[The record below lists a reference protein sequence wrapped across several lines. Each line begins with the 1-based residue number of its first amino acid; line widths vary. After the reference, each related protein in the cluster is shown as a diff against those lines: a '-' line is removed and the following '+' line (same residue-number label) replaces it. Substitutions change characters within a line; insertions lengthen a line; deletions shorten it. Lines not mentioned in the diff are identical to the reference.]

1 MIGTQFHLS
10 MFEKYMAID
19 DIAALYGKGRKEE
32 AQKDY
37 AFVKERIERAFNH
50 HLRAAKEYNTIEQC
64 TERFI
69 ELLPDLLAKGGQW
82 LEAKALNKK
91 TAPAKGKFTKTYK
104 QTSDEIASIAVGANG
119 NLSSKKNTPKK
130 APRAAQYTGV
140 KTIPLSDLYTDEKRF
155 QNRKK
160 LNEEIVDNIVKNFK
174 PTDLDPLVVW
184 YDKKQDKTF
193 VLAGHHRFEALKR
206 LKHKTVPVKY
216 ANEDYPT
223 EADAIRY
230 AKEISNANRTL
241 EEPYERA
248 AIYRKYREEGYSEK
262 DINEKAALEGKNRSY
277 ILNLSWLNPK
287 GATMSTLVQFSQTQ
301 SKDDKAVSRKY
312 L

>member
-1 MIGTQFHLS
+1 M
-10 MFEKYMAID
+10 
-19 DIAALYGKGRKEE
+19 
-32 AQKDY
+32 
-37 AFVKERIERAFNH
+37 
-50 HLRAAKEYNTIEQC
+50 
-64 TERFI
+64 
-69 ELLPDLLAKGGQW
+69 
-82 LEAKALNKK
+82 
-91 TAPAKGKFTKTYK
+91 
-104 QTSDEIASIAVGANG
+104 
-119 NLSSKKNTPKK
+119 
-130 APRAAQYTGV
+130 
-140 KTIPLSDLYTDEKRF
+140 
-155 QNRKK
+155 
-160 LNEEIVDNIVKNFK
+160 
-174 PTDLDPLVVW
+174 
-184 YDKKQDKTF
+184 
-193 VLAGHHRFEALKR
+193 AGHHRFETLKR